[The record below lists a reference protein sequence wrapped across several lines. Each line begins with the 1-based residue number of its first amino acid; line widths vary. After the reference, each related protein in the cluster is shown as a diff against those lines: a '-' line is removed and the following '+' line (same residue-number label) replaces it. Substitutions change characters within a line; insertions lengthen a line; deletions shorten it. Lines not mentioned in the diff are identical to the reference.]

1 MDCKRKDEV
10 KLRSA
15 TLVILVLVGAGV
27 CDQRCRSTCSWGSR
41 DESAPLYFREY
52 VGRFETKYNWSRSQ
66 NVWRFLSWIERQTE
80 EIGIE
85 QCKLK
90 AIGHWKSTSGFREKV
105 RKIFGNNCK
114 VKCST
119 VCSFLKL
126 DKDWKIFWLHLRA
139 QSRQALRNDYHHL
152 KSELKAISRW
162 GFNSK
167 SN

>member
-1 MDCKRKDEV
+1 MSS
-10 KLRSA
+10 KLA
-15 TLVILVLVGAGV
+15 LGNPCHPGPCGGV

-41 DESAPLYFREY
+41 DKSTPLYFREY

-66 NVWRFLSWIERQTE
+66 NVWCFLSWIERQTE

-85 QCKLK
+85 QCKPE

-105 RKIFGNNCK
+105 RKIFGNYCK

-126 DKDWKIFWLHLRA
+126 DKDWKMCGLHFRA
-139 QSRQALRNDYHHL
+139 QSRQALRNDCQHL

-162 GFNSK
+162 GFNSQ